1 MANNIS
7 IKKLILVPALIT
19 LAITLLRLIGEL
31 QRWSPAL
38 FNREPGGGGALI
50 GIAWLVPVFGIY
62 FGWKLA
68 SAGEL
73 PPSAGKAIGFAF
85 LGLALVPAAVAVA
98 IKLVGVP
105 PQSLTVVGVFAVT
118 SLVGAVIAFQGWHA
132 LGSTLLAYA
141 LAARIPVVIV
151 MLFAIL
157 GNWGTHYDVAGPG
170 LPEMSPLMKWV
181 MIGVLPQM
189 TVWIWFTMVVGALV
203 GSITAAIKGRGARRA
218 T

>member
-1 MANNIS
+1 MANNVS

-31 QRWSPAL
+31 QGWAPAL
-38 FNREPGGGGALI
+38 FNKAAGGGGALV
-50 GIAWLVPVFGIY
+50 GIAWLVPIFGIY

-68 SAGEL
+68 EAGEL

-85 LGLALVPAAVAVA
+85 LGLVLVPGAVVVA
-98 IKLVGVP
+98 IKLVGVS
-105 PQSLTVVGVFAVT
+105 PQGVGLVPVFAVA
-118 SLVGAVIAFQGWHA
+118 SLVGAVITFLGWSA
-132 LGSTLLAYA
+132 LGRVLLAYA

-151 MLFAIL
+151 MLFAIF

-170 LPEMSPLMKWV
+170 VPEMPPLMKWL

-189 TVWIWFTMVVGALV
+189 TVWIWFTLVLGALT
-203 GSITAAIKGRGARRA
+203 GSITAVVKGRVRL
-218 T
+218 